1 MAMQAITTS
10 GVAAPFVAR
19 TGPAL
24 FLQLVGTSRGGRR
37 LATAG
42 LALIQCCAMANWR
55 QIQARIRKAKNS
67 PEAAVKLADLFQK
80 TRDAMVAFE
89 LAVVLERAGQNEDCV
104 RWYSTAA
111 ERFRREEWK
120 KKAEDALIRL
130 GAPLPAPS
138 EMKGGSEGEFQAD
151 GDDESAVGAEP
162 KPAPE
167 HRDLRGATAGQ
178 ADVEA
183 PEAPVVTQASP
194 AEHKRRR
201 RGRRGGRGHR
211 RKGTPQAPNLPSH
224 TFTESAAPVSAATE
238 RPLEELLSHPSLDR
252 RGEHRESEMIER
264 PAETRYAAPPE
275 HEHRRPSSHGR
286 AGEPAL
292 ASRLGQLESTLRRL
306 VSGIPHRLEE
316 TEEAPAGPGVFL
328 LSDSDLVTSYYVES
342 CQTLRIGLGH
352 LVRGGRGPRTQTG
365 GTLRA
370 RLADHLGISES
381 KVSDYMRKHCV
392 VRWVQLDED
401 APYFANF
408 VIGVLR
414 TPLNV

>member
-1 MAMQAITTS
+1 M
-10 GVAAPFVAR
+10 
-19 TGPAL
+19 
-24 FLQLVGTSRGGRR
+24 
-37 LATAG
+37 
-42 LALIQCCAMANWR
+42 
-55 QIQARIRKAKNS
+55 
-67 PEAAVKLADLFQK
+67 KLADLFQK

-138 EMKGGSEGEFQAD
+138 ETQGGLEEEFQAD
-151 GDDESAVGAEP
+151 GNDESGVGAEP
-162 KPAPE
+162 EPAAE
-167 HRDLRGATAGQ
+167 GRDLRGATAGE
-178 ADVEA
+178 ADADTDVPA
-183 PEAPVVTQASP
+183 VTQPLP
-194 AEHKRRR
+194 AEQKRRR

-211 RKGTPQAPNLPSH
+211 RKAALQAPNLPSQR
-224 TFTESAAPVSAATE
+224 FAEPAAPVSAANE
-238 RPLEELLSHPSLDR
+238 PSVEGLLSHPTLDR
-252 RGEHRESEMIER
+252 RGEHRESETIER
-264 PAETRYAAPPE
+264 RSEAGYAASPE
-275 HEHRRPSSHGR
+275 HERRRPASHGR

-292 ASRLGQLESTLRRL
+292 ASRLAQLESTLRRL
-306 VSGIPHRLEE
+306 ISGMPHRLEE

-328 LSDSDLVTSYYVES
+328 LSDSDLVTSYYVEA

-352 LVRGGRGPRTQTG
+352 LVRGGRGPRSQTG

-414 TPLNV
+414 TPLNI